1 MLDGLRKSSKSW
13 VAKALLLLLLASFAV
28 WGVSGSMLSGGTS
41 NAVLTAGETKV
52 SMVDYRLAYDRQM
65 VILSRQLGERLTRDQ
80 ARQFGIEQAVLG
92 QMVAGAVLDE
102 QSRVMNLGLSKDR
115 LATLV
120 ADDPTFQGV
129 NGQFSRDT
137 FRQVLRQIGMSEDD
151 YIRNRQDVAIRQ
163 QIVEAVSDGIDV
175 PQVMLEAFA
184 KHTGEKRDVQYFIVG
199 EGAIEP
205 VSAPADDVLQ
215 AYFEANKA
223 AYRAPEYREINF
235 VRLTPDA
242 ILDEASVPEDEVRA
256 DYEARLDR
264 YSTPETRGIEQLVFS
279 DQAAADAAHERILA
293 GQSFEDAVADAGKTM
308 SDVQIGTMSKADL
321 PDSAIADAAFSISKA
336 GDVSG
341 VIDGTFGPVI
351 IRVTEINPESV
362 KPFEE
367 VSADIRRELAM
378 VTANDTLLDIHD
390 AYEDAR
396 AAGNTMQEAATAQK
410 LTMQTIEAVDADGN
424 ATSGDAVTSVP
435 EQRELI
441 AAAFEAEEG
450 VENSPLNAADS
461 GFLWY
466 EVAGITPERDRTFD
480 EVRERVTADWI
491 AEETDKRIAEKAKTL
506 ADRMGNGETLTQ
518 VAEAEG
524 FTVETKYGL
533 QRGGNDGDFGAG
545 GITEIF
551 DGGPEH
557 KGTVAS
563 PSGNGYIVYAVS
575 AVTQPVGGVE
585 TLGANV
591 RDTIKQS
598 ISDDLLDQL
607 VAKLQTIY
615 PVRVNQSAVER
626 ALGTQ

>member
-28 WGVSGSMLSGGTS
+28 WGVSGSMLSGGTA
-41 NAVLTAGETKV
+41 NAVLTAGDTKV
-52 SMVDYRLAYDRQM
+52 SAIDYRLAYDRQM

-80 ARQFGIEQAVLG
+80 ARQFGIDQAVLG

-137 FRQVLRQIGMSEDD
+137 FRQVLRSIGMSEDD

-175 PQVMLEAFA
+175 PEVMLEAFA
-184 KHTGEKRDVQYFIVG
+184 KHTGERRDVQYFIVG

-205 VSAPADDVLQ
+205 VSTPTDDVLQ
-215 AYFEANKA
+215 AYFEENKA
-223 AYRAPEYREINF
+223 AYRAPEYRRINF

-242 ILDEASVPEDEVRA
+242 IVDEDSVPEADVRA

-264 YSTPETRGIEQLVFS
+264 YSTPETRAIEQLVFS
-279 DQAAADAAHERILA
+279 DEAAADAARERILA

-308 SDVQIGTMSKADL
+308 SDVQIGTIAKTDL
-321 PDSAIADAAFSISKA
+321 PDSAIADAAFSLSNP

-351 IRVTEINPESV
+351 VRVTEINPESV
-362 KPFEE
+362 KPLEE
-367 VSADIRRELAM
+367 VSADIRRELAL

-396 AAGNTMQEAATAQK
+396 AAGNTMQEAAAGQK
-410 LTMQTIEAVDADGN
+410 LTMQTIDAVDTDGN
-424 ATSGDAVTSVP
+424 DPSGDSVTSVP
-435 EQRELI
+435 EQQDLI

-466 EVAGITPERDRTFD
+466 EVAGITPARDRTFD

-491 AEETDKRIAEKAKTL
+491 AEETDKRIAEQANILT
-506 ADRMGNGETLTQ
+506 DRMEKGETLTQ

-585 TLGANV
+585 TLGENV

-615 PVRVNQSAVER
+615 PVRVNQSAIER
-626 ALGTQ
+626 ALDLQ

>member
-28 WGVSGSMLSGGTS
+28 WGVSGSMLSGGAS

-52 SMVDYRLAYDRQM
+52 SAVDYRLAYDRQM

-137 FRQVLRQIGMSEDD
+137 FRQVLRTIGMSEDD

-163 QIVEAVSDGIDV
+163 QIVEAVSDGIEV

-184 KHTGEKRDVQYFIVG
+184 KHTGEKRDVEYFFVG
-199 EGAIEP
+199 ESAIEP
-205 VSAPADDVLQ
+205 VSAPSDDVLQ

-223 AYRAPEYREINF
+223 AYRAPEYRKINF

-242 ILDEASVPEDEVRA
+242 IVDEASVPEADVRA
-256 DYEARLDR
+256 DYEARRDR
-264 YSTPETRGIEQLVFS
+264 YSTPETRAVEQLVFS
-279 DQAAADAAHERILA
+279 DQTAADAAYERILA

-308 SDVQIGTMSKADL
+308 SDVQIGTMSKSDL
-321 PDSAIADAAFSISKA
+321 PDQAIADAAFSLSKP

-351 IRVTEINPESV
+351 VRVTEINPESV
-362 KPFEE
+362 KPIEE

-396 AAGNTMQEAATAQK
+396 AAGETMQEAAADQK
-410 LTMQTIEAVDADGN
+410 LKMQTIDVDTDGN
-424 ATSGDAVTSVP
+424 APSGEPVASIP
-435 EQRELI
+435 EQRDLI

-450 VENSPLNAADS
+450 AENSPLNAADS

-466 EVAGITPERDRTFD
+466 EVAGITPARDRTFD
-480 EVRERVTADWI
+480 EIRERVTADWI
-491 AEETDKRIAEKAKTL
+491 ADETDKRISEQAKAL
-506 ADRMGNGETLTQ
+506 ADRMDNGETLTQ

-551 DGGPEH
+551 NGGPEH

-575 AVTQPVGGVE
+575 AVTQPVGGIE

-615 PVRVNQSAVER
+615 PVRVNQSALER

>member
-1 MLDGLRKSSKSW
+1 MLDGLRKSSQSW

-52 SMVDYRLAYDRQM
+52 SAIDYRLAYDRQM

-80 ARQFGIEQAVLG
+80 ARQFGIDQAVLG

-137 FRQVLRQIGMSEDD
+137 FRQVLRSIGMSEDD

-184 KHTGEKRDVQYFIVG
+184 KHNGEKRDVQYFIVG
-199 EGAIEP
+199 ENAIEP
-205 VSAPADDVLQ
+205 VSTPTDDVLQ

-223 AYRAPEYREINF
+223 AYRAPEYRKINF

-242 ILDEASVPEDEVRA
+242 ILDEVSVPEADVRA
-256 DYEARLDR
+256 DYEARMDR
-264 YSTPETRGIEQLVFS
+264 YRTPETRGVEQLVFS
-279 DQAAADAAHERILA
+279 DEAAADAAYERILA
-293 GQSFEDAVADAGKTM
+293 GQSFADAVADAGKTM
-308 SDVQIGTMSKADL
+308 SDVQLGTMSKADL
-321 PDSAIADAAFSISKA
+321 PDSAIADAAFSLSKP

-351 IRVTEINPESV
+351 VRVTEINPESV

-367 VSADIRRELAM
+367 VSPEIRRELAM

-396 AAGNTMQEAATAQK
+396 AGGDTMQEAAASQK
-410 LTMQTIEAVDADGN
+410 LSMQTIDAVDADGN
-424 ATSGDAVTSVP
+424 APSGGAVTSVP
-435 EQRELI
+435 EQQDLI

-450 VENSPLNAADS
+450 AENSPLNAADS

-466 EVAGITPERDRTFD
+466 EVTGITPARDRTFD
-480 EVRERVTADWI
+480 EVRDRVTADWI
-491 AEETDKRIAEKAKTL
+491 AEETDKRIAEKADAL
-506 ADRMGNGETLTQ
+506 ADRMNNGETLTQ
-518 VAEAEG
+518 VAETEG

-557 KGTVAS
+557 SGTVSS

-585 TLGANV
+585 SLGENV
-591 RDTIKQS
+591 RPTIKQS

-607 VAKLQTIY
+607 VAKLQTVY
-615 PVRVNQSAVER
+615 PVRVNQRAIER